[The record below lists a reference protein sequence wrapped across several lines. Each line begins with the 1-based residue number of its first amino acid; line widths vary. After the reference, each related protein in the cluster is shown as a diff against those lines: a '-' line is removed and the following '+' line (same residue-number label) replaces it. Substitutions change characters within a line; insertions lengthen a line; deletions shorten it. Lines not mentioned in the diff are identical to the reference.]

1 MKAAVL
7 HKFGEV
13 PRYEEF
19 PDPVPGPDE
28 VLIKVKAVALE
39 NVDKVMAEGKH
50 FATRQFFSQLPAI
63 VGFDGIGELPDGKIV
78 GFGGIKPPYGAMAE
92 KAVVPKTS
100 TVPVPE
106 GIDAVTAAALPASAL
121 TSLFPLKWGAKL
133 QQGETVLING
143 ATGVSGKLAVQIAKL
158 LGAGRVVGTGRNP
171 ESLKRV
177 LELGADAVIDLKQS
191 DEELADSFKKEA
203 GEGYDVILDFL
214 WGRPTEILLKTF
226 VPHEL
231 VPASRR
237 VRLVQIGEKVRVCDD
252 FAWLRAT
259 VRLVQIGEKAGST
272 ISLSAD
278 TLRTSGLEIYG
289 AAAGWAP
296 EAINEATNQVWEWIK
311 EGKLSMDIE
320 TVPLKEIESVW
331 KRTDFHGKRIV
342 IIP

>member
-1 MKAAVL
+1 M
-7 HKFGEV
+7 
-13 PRYEEF
+13 
-19 PDPVPGPDE
+19 
-28 VLIKVKAVALE
+28 
-39 NVDKVMAEGKH
+39 
-50 FATRQFFSQLPAI
+50 
-63 VGFDGIGELPDGKIV
+63 
-78 GFGGIKPPYGAMAE
+78 
-92 KAVVPKTS
+92 
-100 TVPVPE
+100 
-106 GIDAVTAAALPASAL
+106 
-121 TSLFPLKWGAKL
+121 KWGAKL

-237 VRLVQIGEKVRVCDD
+237 VRLVQIGEK
-252 FAWLRAT
+252 
-259 VRLVQIGEKAGST
+259 AGST

-289 AAAGWAP
+289 AATGWAP